1 MKTYLVIDAERSD
14 ESYTVNDLD
23 VLIND
28 LYSCELEEGTS
39 LNVVKRWFFENHKV
53 FVSESKILAL
63 RLNN

>member
-53 FVSESKILAL
+53 FVSESNILAL
-63 RLNN
+63 RLK